1 MTAAMMRSEVEKKKS
16 RSRSSQT
23 AVLSKSEKIGPRH
36 LDRLAIVYIRQS
48 SMTQVHRNQEST
60 KLQYSLVH
68 SAGQLGWARERVLVI
83 DDDLGMSGSSAVGRE
98 GFQRLLAEVALDH
111 VGVILGVEMSRLA
124 RSNKDWHH
132 LLELCARFG
141 TLIADLDGLYDP
153 SQYNDRLLL
162 GLKGT
167 MSEAELHILRQRLLQ
182 GKLQKARRGE
192 LGMPVPTGY
201 LRKPSGEV
209 VIDPDEEVQ
218 AVVRLVFDLFGRLGS
233 TQGVL
238 RELVA
243 RKVQIGVRLRMG
255 PDIGTL
261 VWRRPHR
268 NMVASILRN
277 AIYAGVYVYG
287 RRRTDPRR
295 QVPGRRGTGRTPLLG
310 PDGWQVCL
318 RDRLPAY
325 ITWEQYQ
332 MIQERLMRNRS
343 KFEGRG
349 IVRDGAALLQGLVVC
364 GRCGYRL
371 STQYPMRNSNAYPR
385 YVCNHAHVQYKA
397 PLCSSLSAGCLDNV
411 VTKAVLAAL
420 APGALQV
427 GMRVADEIESERA
440 KADDLWKKRLE
451 RAHYQVERAQR
462 QYEAVEPENR
472 LVARTLER
480 SWEEKLRTEREL
492 QEQHE
497 RERAKQPRH
506 LTPQEREM
514 IRALAV
520 DLPRLWTAST
530 TTTADRKAVLGLVID
545 KVVVIVDV
553 ESEWVDAV
561 IHWAGGNE
569 TRSRFRRPVGRIT
582 QMQEHDKLFDRIR
595 TLRRSGFTADRI
607 AETLNAE
614 GWLTP
619 TQRNTF
625 NGRLIRV
632 MMHRHG
638 YVPRGPKAP
647 PTDDP
652 NDWRLA
658 DLAKELEMPLVTLY
672 GWLRRG
678 WLKPRRV
685 RGEWVVAADP
695 SERRRLTK
703 LRREH
708 SSRPN

>member
-1 MTAAMMRSEVEKKKS
+1 MIATTPRADDPKKT
-16 RSRSSQT
+16 SSGGSFDL
-23 AVLSKSEKIGPRH
+23 LSKSDKIAARH
-36 LDRLAIVYIRQS
+36 LDRLAVVYIRQS

-68 SAGQLGWARERVLVI
+68 FAQQLGWARERVLVV
-83 DDDLGMSGSSAVGRE
+83 DDDLGMSGSSAIGRE

-209 VIDPDEEVQ
+209 VLDPDEEVQ
-218 AVVRLVFDLFGRLGS
+218 TVVRLVFELFGRAAS

-243 RKVQIGVRLRMG
+243 RKVQIGVRLRTG
-255 PDIGTL
+255 PDIGAL
-261 VWRRPHR
+261 VWRRPYR
-268 NMVASILRN
+268 GMVHSMLRN

-295 QVPGRRGTGRTPLLG
+295 QIPGRRGTGRTPLLG
-310 PDGWQVCL
+310 ADGWQVCL

-325 ITWEQYQ
+325 ITWEHYQ
-332 MIQERLMRNRS
+332 MNQERLTRNRAKADS
-343 KFEGRG
+343 RG
-349 IVRDGAALLQGLVVC
+349 PIRDGSALLQGIVVC

-371 STQYPMRNSNAYPR
+371 STQYPMSHGNAYPR
-385 YVCNHAHVQYKA
+385 YVCNTAHTNYKA
-397 PLCSSLSAGCLDNV
+397 PLCCGLSAGRLDDV
-411 VTKAVLAAL
+411 VTELVLAAL
-420 APGALQV
+420 APGGLEV
-427 GMRVADEIESERA
+427 SMRVADELENERT

-451 RAHYQVERAQR
+451 RARYEVERAHR

-480 SWEEKLRTEREL
+480 TWEEKLRVEREL

-497 RERAKQPRH
+497 RERTNQPRH
-506 LTPQEREM
+506 LTSTERDM
-514 IRALAV
+514 IRALAI
-520 DLPRLWTAST
+520 DLPRLWSAKT
-530 TTTADRKAVLGLVID
+530 TTTVDRKAVLRLVIE
-545 KVVVIVDV
+545 KVMVTVDAA
-553 ESEWVDAV
+553 SEWVDAV
-561 IHWAGGNE
+561 VHWAGGNE
-569 TRSRFRRPVGRIT
+569 TKTRFRRPVGRLT
-582 QMQEHDKLFDRIR
+582 QMEEHDKLFERIHE
-595 TLRRSGFTADRI
+595 LRRAGYTADRI
-607 AETLNAE
+607 ADELNAE
-614 GWLTP
+614 GWVTA

-625 NGRLIRV
+625 NGRLIRA

-638 YVPRGPKAP
+638 SVPRGPKAP
-647 PTDDP
+647 PTNDP

-678 WLKPRRV
+678 WLAARRV
-685 RGEWVVAADP
+685 HGQWVVAADRD
-695 SERRRLTK
+695 ERRRLRRI
-703 LRREH
+703 RREH
-708 SSRPN
+708 PGLPN